1 MTRVTHMTTSRSVLA
16 DVQDATAR
24 LERTRHKLT
33 SGREIGRPSDDPV
46 GTQRALSLR
55 ADLEA
60 RRQYQR
66 NVDDALAWSDVADVA
81 LDKIG
86 SAVHRARELV
96 IQGASDTSSQ
106 SSRNAIALEIDQLV
120 EAVKHEANAT
130 HAGRYVFSGTNTTTR
145 PYSAGPVDS
154 YAGNTATIAREIGPG
169 VSIRVNTVA
178 SEVLGSGQDAGGPGV
193 GDDKLLDVLRDIA
206 DDLRSGNGNALR
218 GTDLGRLDA
227 NLDEISRQRATVGAT
242 ANRLEIAGSR
252 LAELEESAQRLLS
265 ETEDADMAK
274 AMVDFSMQQS
284 VYQAALKSGANIV
297 QASLLDFLR

>member
-1 MTRVTHMTTSRSVLA
+1 MARVTHMMTSRSVLA

-66 NVDDALAWSDVADVA
+66 NVDDALAWADAADVA
-81 LDKIG
+81 LDKMG

-96 IQGASDTSSQ
+96 IQGASDTSSP
-106 SSRNAIALEIDQLV
+106 SSRNAIALEIDQLI
-120 EAVKHEANAT
+120 EAVKQEANAT
-130 HAGRYVFSGTNTTTR
+130 HAGRYVFSGTDTTTR
-145 PYSAGPVDS
+145 PYSAGPVDT
-154 YAGNTATIAREIGPG
+154 YAGNAATIAREIGPG

-178 SEVLGSGQDAGGPGV
+178 WDVLGSGQNAGGPGV

-206 DDLRSGNGNALR
+206 DDLRAGNGPALR
-218 GTDLGRLDA
+218 GTDLSRLDA

-242 ANRLEIAGSR
+242 ANRLEFAGSR

>member
-1 MTRVTHMTTSRSVLA
+1 MSRVTHMMSSRSVLA
-16 DVQDATAR
+16 DVQNASAR
-24 LERTRHKLT
+24 LERTRQKLA

-46 GTQRALSLR
+46 GTQRALTLR
-55 ADLEA
+55 AELEA

-66 NVDDALAWSDVADVA
+66 NVDDALAWADAADVA
-81 LDKIG
+81 LDKMG

-96 IQGASDTSSQ
+96 IQGASDTSSP
-106 SSRNAIALEIDQLV
+106 SSRNAIALEIDQLI
-120 EAVKHEANAT
+120 EAVKQEANAT
-130 HAGRYVFSGTNTTTR
+130 HAGRYVFSGTDTTTR
-145 PYSAGPVDS
+145 PYSAGPVDT
-154 YAGNTATIAREIGPG
+154 YAGNAATIAREIGPG

-178 SEVLGSGQDAGGPGV
+178 WDVLGSGQNAGGPGV

-206 DDLRSGNGNALR
+206 DDLRAGNGPALR
-218 GTDLGRLDA
+218 GTDLSRLDA

-242 ANRLEIAGSR
+242 ANRLQIAGSR
-252 LAELEESAQRLLS
+252 LAELEESAHRLLS

-274 AMVDFSMQQS
+274 AVVDFSMQQS